1 MLNVLLLKRLVPVL
15 LPNPGVLVLAP
26 KGNDVE
32 VCGLVK
38 RLFPVFCP
46 NVKEFVLGVLKFID
60 LFPNNPGVVELVPK
74 PVALAPNVAV
84 FVVPN
89 KFDCDVVFP
98 NNPLFCC

>member
-1 MLNVLLLKRLVPVL
+1 M
-15 LPNPGVLVLAP
+15 LAP

-60 LFPNNPGVVELVPK
+60 LFPNNPGV
-74 PVALAPNVAV
+74 
-84 FVVPN
+84 
-89 KFDCDVVFP
+89 
-98 NNPLFCC
+98 

>member
-1 MLNVLLLKRLVPVL
+1 MILLQNCWHRY

-60 LFPNNPGVVELVPK
+60 LFPNNPGVWKIKLILFYFIFFECGKELH
-74 PVALAPNVAV
+74 
-84 FVVPN
+84 N
-89 KFDCDVVFP
+89 KIKGF
-98 NNPLFCC
+98 